1 MDMVP
6 KVLLVFLWLRAEVRQ
21 KSVGEYGWWGGMQ
34 KHFYIIV
41 KRVVGY
47 VVDGECE
54 IRCKKDVV
62 WKGMLYAAREGKDE
76 LADVGL

>member
-1 MDMVP
+1 MGGG
-6 KVLLVFLWLRAEVRQ
+6 EEC
-21 KSVGEYGWWGGMQ
+21 KS
-34 KHFYIIV
+34 IIV

-47 VVDGECE
+47 GVDGECE
-54 IRCKKDVV
+54 MRCKKDVV